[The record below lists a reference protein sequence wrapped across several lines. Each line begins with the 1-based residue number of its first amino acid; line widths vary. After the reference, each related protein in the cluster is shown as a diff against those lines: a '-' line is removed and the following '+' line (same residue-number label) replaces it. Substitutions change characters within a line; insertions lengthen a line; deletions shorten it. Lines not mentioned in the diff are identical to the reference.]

1 MKMTSKLVI
10 AGAFSVL
17 LAGCSGEEA
26 SQKENEVTA
35 ASEKVSDAPSKKTKD
50 EAKATEPAGFLDVE
64 VKDPGKADPS
74 AYVYPSL
81 AQVIY
86 GYSKISNKI
95 LPIEKWYERDIDGL
109 GFAPEFEEYNQYAIR
124 YHDMGA
130 GAFEKRDAE
139 KGWKEGWEKTLQE
152 NEAPNRF
159 FIEVL
164 IGDNYIAKE
173 QTLSPYDFDSQ
184 SFPLDLR
191 NGTNQDENITTWV
204 SWGKSGNYAYTIVN
218 TPDNLKVIDEEIARK
233 IEDLR
238 QDSKL
243 SIKIYGGVVGVKD
256 VQRGSRKNPT
266 LVSDFH
272 FGEVV
277 NRKTDEVVLTF

>member
-35 ASEKVSDAPSKKTKD
+35 VSEKVSDAPSKKTKD

-74 AYVYPSL
+74 AYVDPSL

-86 GYSKISNKI
+86 GHSKISNTI
-95 LPIEKWYERDIDGL
+95 LPIEKWREWNIDGL
-109 GFAPEFEEYNQYAIR
+109 GFAPEFEEYHQYAIR
-124 YHDMGA
+124 YNDLGA

-152 NEAPNRF
+152 NEAPNRL
-159 FIEVL
+159 FIDVP
-164 IGDNYIAKE
+164 IDYIAQKH
-173 QTLSPYDFDSQ
+173 TFSSYDFDSQ
-184 SFPLDLR
+184 SFPLDLH
-191 NGTNQDENITTWV
+191 NGTNQGENIITWI

-218 TPDNLKVIDEEIARK
+218 TPDHIKVIDEEIARK

-243 SIKIYGGVVGVKD
+243 SIKVYGGVVGVKE

-266 LVSDFH
+266 LVADFH

-277 NRKTDEVVLTF
+277 NRRTDEVILTF